1 MKIHELQKQRAALKV
16 EAEALIKKADD
27 DSVELTAED
36 FKAVDK
42 VQTDI
47 AAIDQKIETAHKLEK
62 MTAGFANDK
71 DDAGIDKVFASP
83 KSAKDKDQGGFNDI
97 GEFANAVYNFATGG
111 PSDDRLQAQAPT
123 DAHQETGSSDGHMV
137 PTQFRRDIWE
147 LVTEGDGF
155 INMITTEDTISN
167 NVSMLRDESTPW
179 GNLGLQA
186 FWGSELG
193 NLTPSRLETDGDIL
207 KLQKVYVF
215 AEASDEL
222 LEDAPRLTS
231 RLTQGAADAINFKLD
246 QGIFSGDGVG
256 KPEGLL
262 NSGALISVAK
272 ESGQSADTI
281 VAANVLNMYSRQ
293 WNIRNSVWLANID
306 IFPQIAQMTIGDQPM
321 FQPPTG
327 MAGAPF
333 GTLMGRPIQ
342 YNQQSEVLGDVGDL
356 VLADMKGYYG
366 IKKSGGVKF
375 AESMHLFFDRDAQAF
390 RWTFRFNGQT
400 FMSQPVTPNKG
411 TTKSHFVALAE
422 RA

>member
-1 MKIHELQKQRAALKV
+1 MKVHELKKKRAAF
-16 EAEALIKKADD
+16 KADAKALSVKAAD
-27 DSVELTAED
+27 DSIELTAED
-36 FKAVDK
+36 YKSIDTLEADMEALDK
-42 VQTDI
+42 
-47 AAIDQKIETAHKLEK
+47 KIEAAEKLEK
-62 MTAGFANDK
+62 ISASFASDDK
-71 DDAGIDKVFASP
+71 FKSVPASP
-83 KSAKDKDQGGFNDI
+83 KSAKDKEQDGFNDI
-97 GEFANAVYNFATGG
+97 GEFANAVRNFAMTGAG
-111 PSDDRLQAQAPT
+111 DDRLQAQAPT
-123 DAHQETGSSDGHMV
+123 DSHQENGSSDGHMV
-137 PTQFRRDIWE
+137 PTQFRMDIWK

-155 INMITTEDTISN
+155 VNMITTEDTISN
-167 NVSMLRDESTPW
+167 NVGLLRDESTPW

-186 FWGSELG
+186 FWSGELEQY
-193 NLTPSRLETDGDIL
+193 TPSRLETAGDIL

-246 QGIFSGDGVG
+246 EGIYSGNGAG
-256 KPEGLL
+256 KPEGIL

-272 ESGQSADTI
+272 EGGQSADTI

-333 GTLMGRPIQ
+333 GTLMGRPIL
-342 YNQQSEVLGDVGDL
+342 YNQQSEALGDVGDL

-366 IKKSGGVKF
+366 IKKSGGVNF
-375 AESMHLFFDRDAQAF
+375 AESMHLFFDRGAQAF

-411 TTKSHFVALAE
+411 NTKSHFVALAE